1 MPETV
6 KRTEPEF
13 KIHTDLHAG
22 HFTPE
27 DVEQH
32 QHDSVYL
39 SLVNAHETARNTAE
53 RILAA
58 RKVALANTL
67 QTESKNIEEFSKAH
81 EKAFN
86 AASGKLDNAIQYA
99 RQAIADIEKQLNAP
113 VEAPKNAGTAS
124 DIRNHVKNLPREEK
138 GRFMAE
144 AMANNDHETLT
155 AILSA
160 PAYLSGLTPIEHQ
173 HHKTEF
179 KKRQNPELLSRLDL
193 LKKTEA
199 KVTSAGSKLVELSG
213 QIHNYD
219 ASKLKAAKEADQKAR
234 RALSGLM
241 GE

>member
-22 HFTPE
+22 HFTQE
-27 DVEQH
+27 TVEQH
-32 QHDSVYL
+32 QHDTVFL
-39 SLVNAHETARNTAE
+39 SLVNAHDTARNAAE

-99 RQAIADIEKQLNAP
+99 RQAITDIEQQLNAP
-113 VEAPKNAGTAS
+113 VDAPKNAGTAS
-124 DIRNHVKNLPREEK
+124 DIRNHVKHLDREQ
-138 GRFMAE
+138 RSAFVAD

-160 PAYLSGLTPIEHQ
+160 PAYLSGLTPAQHQ

-179 KKRQNPELLSRLDL
+179 KKRQNPELFSRLDL

-199 KVTSAGSKLVELSG
+199 RVTSAGSKLVELSG
-213 QIHNYD
+213 QIHNHD
-219 ASKLKAAKEADQKAR
+219 ASKLKAAKEADERAR
-234 RALSGLM
+234 KALSGLESM
-241 GE
+241 